1 MTYQLSFYNCIV
13 ASANSIL
20 YKQSLK
26 ANNKS
31 LAKALDFS
39 KQDVAALG
47 RRVLELE
54 KEKQV
59 SVKQSNLRFKHTELQ
74 LSCFLLDASSRDF
87 YPAATH

>member
-1 MTYQLSFYNCIV
+1 MILV
-13 ASANSIL
+13 ASANSML

-26 ANNKS
+26 ANNKN

-59 SVKQSNLRFKHTELQ
+59 CKGCYNNTRFHFY
-74 LSCFLLDASSRDF
+74 SLDAILHVVCLMLHVNF
-87 YPAATH
+87 F